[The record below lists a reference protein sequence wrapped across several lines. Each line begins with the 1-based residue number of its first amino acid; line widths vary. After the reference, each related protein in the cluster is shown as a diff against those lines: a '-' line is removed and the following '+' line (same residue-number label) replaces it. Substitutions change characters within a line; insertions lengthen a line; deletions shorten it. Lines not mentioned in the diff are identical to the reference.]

1 MRRTEQDHLLKDLL
15 SGDEL
20 AEFRRAS
27 LELSL
32 KAMATRRTRRQVLR
46 ACAGCS
52 LLLALA
58 AAVLGS
64 WLPAHLTGSKSVVP
78 VPEVAGSPTRA
89 HTGSGSVKFISD
101 DELMALFPDRAV
113 ALIGKPGHQ
122 QLVFLDVRR

>member
-1 MRRTEQDHLLKDLL
+1 MKRTQENDLLRDLL

-27 LELSL
+27 LELGL
-32 KAMATRRTRRQVLR
+32 KAMAARRTRRQVLR

-58 AAVLGS
+58 GVVLWP
-64 WLPAHLTGSKSVVP
+64 WLPAHWTGRKSVAQI
-78 VPEVAGSPTRA
+78 PEVAGAPASA
-89 HTGSGSVKFISD
+89 GSGSVKFISD

-113 ALIGKPGHQ
+113 ALVGKPGHQ
-122 QLVFLDVRR
+122 QFVFLDVRR